1 MAATH
6 YRRDTCR
13 LCGGRNL
20 EIALHYEPTPPAD
33 AYLPADQGHV
43 VQESYPLDLYL
54 CRDCGF
60 SQLCDVLRA
69 DSIYVDY
76 IYETKS
82 SLGLV
87 DHFRR
92 YADSV
97 LDRIQP
103 PRGALVVDLGS
114 NDGTLL
120 RPFKERGMTVLG
132 VDPARE
138 IARDATASGVETL
151 PEFFTAD
158 LSQKIRK
165 ERGAASIVT
174 ANNIYA
180 NVDALGEFT
189 DNIRTLLG
197 PDGVF
202 IFESFYL
209 GDLVDNL
216 VFDFIYHEHLSSFS
230 VKPLA
235 GFFRRHGMEL
245 IDAERVPTKGGSL
258 RYTVQLEGG
267 PRKVSKA
274 VADLLAE
281 EEQRGLGRMETF
293 KAFSMRIEAAKKEL
307 RSLLD
312 KLKSEG
318 KTIAGYGASA
328 TTTTLVYHFGLG
340 DYLDYLV
347 DEYDRKQNTLMPG
360 LHLPVLGPEVLL
372 KRKTDYVVIIAWRY
386 VQPILDKNRA
396 FREQGGKFIVPLPK
410 LQII

>member
-13 LCGGRNL
+13 LCGSRNL
-20 EIALHYEPTPPAD
+20 EIVLHYEPTPPAD
-33 AYLPADQGHV
+33 AYLPANQGHI

-54 CRDCGF
+54 CQDCGF

-92 YADSV
+92 YANSV

-120 RPFKERGMTVLG
+120 RPFKERGMNVLG

-138 IARDATASGVETL
+138 IAHDATASGIETW

-158 LSQKIRK
+158 LSRKIRK
-165 ERGAASIVT
+165 QRGGASIVT

-180 NVDALGEFT
+180 NVDELGEFT
-189 DNIRTLLG
+189 DNIRSLLG
-197 PDGVF
+197 SDGVF

-209 GDLVDNL
+209 GDLIENL

-230 VKPLA
+230 VTPLA

-267 PRKVSKA
+267 PRNVSKT
-274 VADLLAE
+274 VTDLLAE

-293 KAFSMRIEAAKKEL
+293 RSFSTRIEAAKKEL
-307 RSLLD
+307 RNELD
-312 KLKSEG
+312 KLKREG
-318 KTIAGYGASA
+318 KAIAGYGASA

-360 LHLPVLGPEVLL
+360 LHLPVLAPEVLQ
-372 KRKTDYVVIIAWRY
+372 KRKTDYVVILAWRY